1 MADQTIKVTDKRMF
15 TRDGELREDYRFL
28 EEVEAAPAATGEKLE
43 PDAAQEAAA
52 TIAETVQSTA
62 TEVEAGGG
70 REAAA
75 VKLQA
80 PPPGYSATG
89 PDVGPRFYDLVAA
102 LAEPATVYL
111 GDQPLPGG
119 QSAENLELARF
130 YIDLLGVLRQTTAG
144 NLPAQEAA
152 FLEDSLYQLRVRYV
166 QKSG

>member
-1 MADQTIKVTDKRMF
+1 MTDQTIKVTDKRMF
-15 TRDGELREDYRFL
+15 TRDGQLREEYSFL
-28 EEVEAAPAATGEKLE
+28 EEVDEPTEPTVESEKSVSSVAPEAGFPVAEPAAAPSARSDSAPPTAK
-43 PDAAQEAAA
+43 AQ
-52 TIAETVQSTA
+52 
-62 TEVEAGGG
+62 G
-70 REAAA
+70 
-75 VKLQA
+75 

-130 YIDLLGVLRQTTAG
+130 YIDLLDVLRQTTRE
-144 NLPAQEAA
+144 NLPAQETA
-152 FLEDSLYQLRVRYV
+152 FLEDTLYQLRVRYV